1 VPVHDRRLDDSP
13 LANVIRLCL
22 LQLAVPRAAI
32 VDALSPEG
40 VDALLALGLAVEQG
54 GTLRPRA
61 RILPAEDLLLAFD
74 GFAQGADDPVGFV
87 APYTPTASWL
97 AALTPRRAA
106 RRALDV
112 GTGNGI
118 HALLAARDHEH
129 VIATDVNPRA
139 LAFTEINAAL
149 NGLRNVE
156 TRAGSLFEPVTGER
170 FDLITCNA
178 PYVVSPESRW
188 QYRDGGLP
196 ADELSRRVVE
206 NAARALDDDGYASVL
221 VSWVAASEDDPDERL
236 DDWLAG
242 AGCDAWVIGLEGAD
256 PLEHAAGWNEHL
268 SDDPDAYG
276 AAIDE
281 WTAYFEQIGV
291 GWISEGAVLLHRRD
305 GGAHSIRLD
314 SAEPDELEFAG
325 SQILRAFA
333 AQAHLAELDRPE
345 QLLDAT
351 VKLAAEVRVD
361 FILEPHVREGNTVLT
376 LEEGTHAEYELDPDV
391 AEVVKLLDGTRTLG
405 RALDR
410 VGRTF
415 ELDKRETAELRRDT
429 LEEAEDL
436 LALGIAELVP

>member
-1 VPVHDRRLDDSP
+1 VHDRRLGGSP

-22 LQLAVPRAAI
+22 LQLPVQTAAVA
-32 VDALSPEG
+32 DALSADA
-40 VDALLALGLAVEQG
+40 VDALLALGLAVEERG
-54 GTLRPRA
+54 VLRPRA
-61 RILPAEDLLLAFD
+61 RVLPAEDLLLTFD
-74 GFAQGADDPVGFV
+74 GFARGADDPVGFV

-97 AALTPRRAA
+97 AALTPRR
-106 RRALDV
+106 RGGRALDV

-139 LAFTEINAAL
+139 IAFTEINAAL
-149 NGLRNVE
+149 NGLSNVE
-156 TRAGSLFEPVTGER
+156 TRLGSLFEPVGGER

-196 ADELSRRVVE
+196 ADELSRSVVE
-206 NAARALDDDGYASVL
+206 NAARHLDDDGHASVL
-221 VSWVAASEDDPDERL
+221 VSWVAASEDEPDERL
-236 DDWLAG
+236 DGWLAG
-242 AGCDAWVIGLEGAD
+242 SGCDAWVIALEGAD

-268 SDDPDAYG
+268 SHDPDAYG

-281 WTAYFEQIGV
+281 WTAYFERIGV
-291 GWISEGAVLLHRRD
+291 GWISEGAVLLHRRE
-305 GGAHSIRLD
+305 GNANSIRLD
-314 SAEPDELEFAG
+314 SAEPDDLEFAG

-345 QLLDAT
+345 RLLDAT
-351 VKLAAEVRVD
+351 VKLAAEVRID
-361 FILEPHVREGNTVLT
+361 YILEPHVREGNTVLT
-376 LEEGTHAEYELDPDV
+376 LEEGTHVEYELDPDV
-391 AEVVKLLDGTRTLG
+391 AEVVKLLDGTRTIG

-410 VGRTF
+410 VVRTF

-429 LEEAEDL
+429 LEEIEDL
-436 LALGIAELVP
+436 LALGVAELLA